1 MITKRVELCRGVWL
15 NMVQTDRFKTGYFS
29 FNLLRQLDEKAAA
42 VNALIPSVYRM
53 AGYVMGPQTALAY
66 SGLQDYRA
74 RTGETRIALLFADR
88 SPVEDIAMV
97 SESMEMSEYRLREI
111 LGV

>member
-1 MITKRVELCRGVWL
+1 MYATVSSR
-15 NMVQTDRFKTGYFS
+15 DRING
-29 FNLLRQLDEKAAA
+29 
-42 VNALIPSVYRM
+42 LILSVYRM

-74 RTGETRIALLFADR
+74 RTGETRTALLLADR
-88 SPVEDIAMV
+88 SPAEDIATV